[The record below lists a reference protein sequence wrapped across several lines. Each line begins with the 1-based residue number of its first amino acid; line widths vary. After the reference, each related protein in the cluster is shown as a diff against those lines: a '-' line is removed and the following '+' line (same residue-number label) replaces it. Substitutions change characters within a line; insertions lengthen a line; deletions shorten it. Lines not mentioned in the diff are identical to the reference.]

1 MYGGMRGSGRMFRI
15 IMRHAGVSREM
26 GGEELSLA
34 VQRVDQMFIQALDA
48 GASDIHMHPEH
59 NALRIRFRIDGV
71 LHEHEVVTQPDL
83 IQSMISRVKLAANLH
98 LDEKRDTQ
106 DGRIDME
113 YLDRRLSA
121 RVSCIPTLNGE
132 RIVMRILDPAKM
144 QVKLESLGMPQDV
157 MAHWRRALQVAYG
170 MLVVTGPTGS
180 GKTSTLYASLHTL
193 DRVHRN
199 IVTVEDPVEYEFP
212 DNVMQV
218 QVTEKITFPRA
229 LRAMLRHDPDVIM
242 IGEIRDRESLQI
254 GIQAALTGHLVLS
267 TLHTNNAIET
277 LSRMIDMG
285 AEDYLIAATLQCA
298 MAQRLVR
305 VICSDCR
312 APYQPTPDE
321 IAALKIPQEW
331 LAQARFFTGKG
342 CPKCMQTGYR
352 GRMGIFEL
360 LRISPA
366 IREALIQRASSDQI
380 AQIAA
385 KEGFRTMLDDGRE
398 KVLRGLTTPH
408 EVIQAVYAGV
418 YEV

>member
-1 MYGGMRGSGRMFRI
+1 MYMRGSGRMFRL
-15 IMRHAGVSREM
+15 IMRHAGVAREM
-26 GGEELSLA
+26 GGEELSIA
-34 VQRVDQMFIQALDA
+34 VQRVDQMFIQALEM
-48 GASDIHMHPEH
+48 GASDIHMHPEF

-71 LHEHEVVTQPDL
+71 LHEHEVITQPDL
-83 IQSMISRVKLAANLH
+83 AQSMVARVKLAANLH

-113 YLDRRLSA
+113 YMDRRLSA

-144 QVKLESLGMPQDV
+144 QIKLDALGMPQEV
-157 MAHWRRALQVAYG
+157 MTHWRRSLQVAYG

-193 DRVHRN
+193 DRIHRN

-229 LRAMLRHDPDVIM
+229 LRALLRHDPDVIM

-277 LSRMIDMG
+277 LSRMLDMG
-285 AEDYLIAATLQCA
+285 AEDYLVAATLQCS

-305 VICSDCR
+305 TICPDCR
-312 APYQPTPDE
+312 VPYQPTPDE
-321 IAALKIPQEW
+321 IAALQIPKEALPQC
-331 LAQARFFTGKG
+331 RFFIGKG
-342 CPKCMQTGYR
+342 CNNCRGTGYR
-352 GRMGIFEL
+352 GRIGIFEL
-360 LRISPA
+360 LRITPA
-366 IREALIQRASSDQI
+366 IREAIVNRASSEAI
-380 AQIAA
+380 AQIAR
-385 KEGFRTMLDDGRE
+385 KEGFRTMLEDGRD
-398 KVLRGLTTPH
+398 KILRGITTPY

-418 YEV
+418 YE

>member
-1 MYGGMRGSGRMFRI
+1 MYGMRGSGRMFRI
-15 IMRHAGVSREM
+15 LMRHAGVSREM

-34 VQRVDQMFIQALDA
+34 VQRVDQMFIQALEA

-71 LHEHEVVTQPDL
+71 LHEQEVVTQPDL
-83 IQSMISRVKLAANLH
+83 VQAMVSRVKLAANLH

-144 QVKLESLGMPQDV
+144 QVKLDSLGMPQEV

-218 QVTEKITFPRA
+218 QVTEKVTFPRA

-305 VICSDCR
+305 VICPDCR

-342 CPKCMQTGYR
+342 CPKCMNTGYR
-352 GRMGIFEL
+352 GRTGIFEL

-366 IREALIQRASSDQI
+366 IREAIVTRASSDQI
-380 AQIAA
+380 LQIAV
-385 KEGFRTMLDDGRE
+385 KEGYRTMLDDGRD
-398 KVLRGLTTPH
+398 KVLRGITTPH

-418 YEV
+418 YE

>member
-1 MYGGMRGSGRMFRI
+1 MMYGMRGSGRMFRI
-15 IMRHAGVSREM
+15 LMRHAGVSREM

-34 VQRVDQMFIQALDA
+34 VQRVDQMFIQALEA

-71 LHEHEVVTQPDL
+71 LHEHEVITQPDL
-83 IQSMISRVKLAANLH
+83 VQAMVSRVKLAANMH

-144 QVKLESLGMPQDV
+144 QVKLDSLGMPQDV

-305 VICSDCR
+305 VICPDCR

-331 LAQARFFTGKG
+331 LAQARFFMGKG
-342 CPKCMQTGYR
+342 CPKCMNTGYR
-352 GRMGIFEL
+352 GRTGIFEL

-366 IREALIQRASSDQI
+366 IREAIVNRASSDQI
-380 AQIAA
+380 MQIAV
-385 KEGFRTMLDDGRE
+385 KEGYRTMLDDGRD
-398 KVLRGLTTPH
+398 KVLRGITTPH

-418 YEV
+418 YE

>member
-1 MYGGMRGSGRMFRI
+1 MMYGMRGSGRMFRI
-15 IMRHAGVSREM
+15 LMRHAGVSREM

-34 VQRVDQMFIQALDA
+34 VQRVDQMFIQALEA

-83 IQSMISRVKLAANLH
+83 IQAMISRVKLASNMH

-144 QVKLESLGMPQDV
+144 QVKLDALGMPQEV
-157 MAHWRRALQVAYG
+157 LANWRRALQVAYG

-277 LSRMIDMG
+277 ISRMIDMG

-305 VICSDCR
+305 VICPDCR
-312 APYQPTPDE
+312 VPYQPTPDE

-331 LAQARFFTGKG
+331 LAQARFFMGKG
-342 CPKCMQTGYR
+342 CPKCMNTGYR
-352 GRMGIFEL
+352 GRTGIFEL

-366 IREALIQRASSDQI
+366 VREAIVNRASGDQI
-380 AQIAA
+380 MQIAV
-385 KEGFRTMLDDGRE
+385 KEGYRTMLDDGRD
-398 KVLRGLTTPH
+398 KVLRGVTTPH

-418 YEV
+418 YE

>member
-1 MYGGMRGSGRMFRI
+1 MYGGMRGSGRMFRL
-15 IMRHAGVSREM
+15 IMRHAGVAREM

-34 VQRVDQMFIQALDA
+34 VQRVDQMFIQALEK

-71 LHEHEVVTQPDL
+71 LHEHEVITQPDL
-83 IQSMISRVKLAANLH
+83 IQAMISRVKLAANMH

-144 QVKLESLGMPQDV
+144 QVKLDSLGMPQDV
-157 MAHWRRALQVAYG
+157 MANWRRALQVAYG

-277 LSRMIDMG
+277 LSRMMDMG

-305 VICSDCR
+305 VICPDCR
-312 APYQPTPDE
+312 VPYQPTPDE

-331 LAQARFFTGKG
+331 LAQARFYTGKG
-342 CPKCMQTGYR
+342 CPKCMETGYR
-352 GRMGIFEL
+352 GRTGIFEL

-366 IREALIQRASSDQI
+366 IREAVVNHASSDQI
-380 AQIAA
+380 MQIAV
-385 KEGFRTMLDDGRE
+385 KEGFRTMLDDGRD
-398 KVLRGLTTPH
+398 KVLRGITTPH

-418 YEV
+418 YES

>member
-1 MYGGMRGSGRMFRI
+1 MYGMRGSGRMFRI
-15 IMRHAGVSREM
+15 LMRHAGVSREM

-34 VQRVDQMFIQALDA
+34 VQRVDQMFIQALEA

-83 IQSMISRVKLAANLH
+83 IQAMISRVKLAANMH

-144 QVKLESLGMPQDV
+144 QVKLDSLGMPQDV

-305 VICSDCR
+305 VICPDCR

-331 LAQARFFTGKG
+331 LAQARFFMGKG
-342 CPKCMQTGYR
+342 CPKCMNTGYR
-352 GRMGIFEL
+352 GRSGIFEL

-366 IREALIQRASSDQI
+366 IREAIVNRASSDQI
-380 AQIAA
+380 MQIAV
-385 KEGFRTMLDDGRE
+385 KEGYRTMLDDGRD
-398 KVLRGLTTPH
+398 KVLRGITTPH

-418 YEV
+418 YE

>member
-1 MYGGMRGSGRMFRI
+1 MYGMRGSGRMFRI
-15 IMRHAGVSREM
+15 LMRHAGVSREM

-34 VQRVDQMFIQALDA
+34 VQRVDQMFIQALEA

-83 IQSMISRVKLAANLH
+83 VQAMVSRVKLAANLH

-144 QVKLESLGMPQDV
+144 QVKLDSLGMPQDV

-305 VICSDCR
+305 VICPDCR

-331 LAQARFFTGKG
+331 LAQARFFMGKG
-342 CPKCMQTGYR
+342 CPKCMNTGYR
-352 GRMGIFEL
+352 GRSGIFEL

-366 IREALIQRASSDQI
+366 IREAIVNRASSDQI
-380 AQIAA
+380 MQIAV
-385 KEGFRTMLDDGRE
+385 KEGYRTMLDDGRD
-398 KVLRGLTTPH
+398 KVLRGITTPH

-418 YEV
+418 YE

>member
-1 MYGGMRGSGRMFRI
+1 
-15 IMRHAGVSREM
+15 MRHAGVSREM

-34 VQRVDQMFIQALDA
+34 VQRVDQMFIQALEA

-83 IQSMISRVKLAANLH
+83 IQAMISRVKLAANMH

-144 QVKLESLGMPQDV
+144 QVKLDALGMPQEV
-157 MAHWRRALQVAYG
+157 LANWRRALQVAYG

-277 LSRMIDMG
+277 ISRMIDMG

-305 VICSDCR
+305 IICPDCR
-312 APYQPTPDE
+312 VPYQPTPDE

-331 LAQARFFTGKG
+331 LSQARFFAGKG
-342 CPKCMQTGYR
+342 CPKCMHTGYR
-352 GRMGIFEL
+352 GRTGIFEL

-366 IREALIQRASSDQI
+366 VREAIVNRASGDQI
-380 AQIAA
+380 MQIAV
-385 KEGFRTMLDDGRE
+385 KEGFRTMLDDGRD
-398 KVLRGLTTPH
+398 KVLRGVTTPH

-418 YEV
+418 YE

>member
-1 MYGGMRGSGRMFRI
+1 MYGMRGSGRMFRI
-15 IMRHAGVSREM
+15 LMRHAGVSREM

-34 VQRVDQMFIQALDA
+34 VQRVDQMFIQALEA

-83 IQSMISRVKLAANLH
+83 VQAMISRVKLAANLH

-144 QVKLESLGMPQDV
+144 QVKLDSLGMPQDV

-170 MLVVTGPTGS
+170 MLVVTDRRVRAKPPR
-180 GKTSTLYASLHTL
+180 STPSLHTL

-305 VICSDCR
+305 VICPDCR

-331 LAQARFFTGKG
+331 LAQARFFMGKG
-342 CPKCMQTGYR
+342 CPKCMNTGYR
-352 GRMGIFEL
+352 GRSGIFEL

-366 IREALIQRASSDQI
+366 IREAIVNRASSDQI
-380 AQIAA
+380 MQIAV
-385 KEGFRTMLDDGRE
+385 KEGYRTMLDDGRD
-398 KVLRGLTTPH
+398 KVLRGITTPH

-418 YEV
+418 YE

>member
-1 MYGGMRGSGRMFRI
+1 MMYGMRGSGRMFRI
-15 IMRHAGVSREM
+15 LMRHAGVSREM

-34 VQRVDQMFIQALDA
+34 VQRVDQMFIQALEA
-48 GASDIHMHPEH
+48 GASDIHMHPER

-71 LHEHEVVTQPDL
+71 LHEHEVITQPDL
-83 IQSMISRVKLAANLH
+83 IQAMISRVKLAANMH

-132 RIVMRILDPAKM
+132 RIVMRILDPARM
-144 QVKLESLGMPQDV
+144 QVNLDSLGMPQDV
-157 MAHWRRALQVAYG
+157 IAHWRRALQVAYG

-218 QVTEKITFPRA
+218 QVTEKVTFPRA

-305 VICSDCR
+305 VICPDCR

-331 LAQARFFTGKG
+331 LAQARFFAGKG
-342 CPKCMQTGYR
+342 CPKCMNTGYR
-352 GRMGIFEL
+352 GRTGIFEL

-366 IREALIQRASSDQI
+366 IREAIVNRASSDQI
-380 AQIAA
+380 MQIAV
-385 KEGFRTMLDDGRE
+385 KEGFRTMLDDGRD
-398 KVLRGLTTPH
+398 KVLRGITTPR

-418 YEV
+418 YE

>member
-1 MYGGMRGSGRMFRI
+1 MMYGMRGSGRMFRI
-15 IMRHAGVSREM
+15 LMRHAGVSREM

-34 VQRVDQMFIQALDA
+34 VQRVDQMFIQALEA

-71 LHEHEVVTQPDL
+71 LHEHEVITQPDL
-83 IQSMISRVKLAANLH
+83 VQAMVSRVKLAANMH

-144 QVKLESLGMPQDV
+144 QVKLDSLGMPQDV

-305 VICSDCR
+305 VICPDCR

-331 LAQARFFTGKG
+331 LAQARFLHGQGLPQVHEHGLPRAHGHLRTAAHQPRHPRGDCQPRLQRPDSAHRRQGGLPHHARRRARQGAARHHHPPRGDTG
-342 CPKCMQTGYR
+342 
-352 GRMGIFEL
+352 
-360 LRISPA
+360 
-366 IREALIQRASSDQI
+366 
-380 AQIAA
+380 
-385 KEGFRTMLDDGRE
+385 
-398 KVLRGLTTPH
+398 GLCG
-408 EVIQAVYAGV
+408 GV
-418 YEV
+418 

>member
-1 MYGGMRGSGRMFRI
+1 MYGMRGSGRMFRI
-15 IMRHAGVSREM
+15 LMRHAGVSREM

-34 VQRVDQMFIQALDA
+34 VQRVDQMFIQALEA

-83 IQSMISRVKLAANLH
+83 IQAMISRVKLAANMH

-144 QVKLESLGMPQDV
+144 QVKLDALGMPQEV
-157 MAHWRRALQVAYG
+157 LANWRRALQVAYG

-277 LSRMIDMG
+277 ISRMIDMG

-305 VICSDCR
+305 VICPDCR
-312 APYQPTPDE
+312 VPYQPTPDE

-331 LAQARFFTGKG
+331 LAQARFFMGKG
-342 CPKCMQTGYR
+342 CPKCMNTGYR
-352 GRMGIFEL
+352 GRTGIFEL

-366 IREALIQRASSDQI
+366 VREAIVNRASGDQI
-380 AQIAA
+380 MQIAV
-385 KEGFRTMLDDGRE
+385 KEGFRTMLDDGRD
-398 KVLRGLTTPH
+398 KVLRGVTTPH

-418 YEV
+418 YE

>member
-1 MYGGMRGSGRMFRI
+1 MYGMRGSGRMFRI
-15 IMRHAGVSREM
+15 LMRHAGVSREM

-34 VQRVDQMFIQALDA
+34 VQRVDQMFIQALEA

-83 IQSMISRVKLAANLH
+83 VQAMISRVKLAANLH

-144 QVKLESLGMPQDV
+144 QVKLDSLGMPQDV

-305 VICSDCR
+305 VICPDCR

-331 LAQARFFTGKG
+331 LAQARFFMGKG
-342 CPKCMQTGYR
+342 CPKCMNTGYR
-352 GRMGIFEL
+352 GRSGIFEL

-366 IREALIQRASSDQI
+366 IREAIVNRASSDQI
-380 AQIAA
+380 LQIAV
-385 KEGFRTMLDDGRE
+385 KEGFRTMLDDGRD
-398 KVLRGLTTPH
+398 KVLRGITTPH

-418 YEV
+418 YE

>member
-1 MYGGMRGSGRMFRI
+1 MYGMRGSGRMFRI
-15 IMRHAGVSREM
+15 LMRHAGVSREM

-34 VQRVDQMFIQALDA
+34 VQRVDQMFIQALEA

-83 IQSMISRVKLAANLH
+83 IQAMISRVKLAANMH

-144 QVKLESLGMPQDV
+144 QVKLDALGMPQEV
-157 MAHWRRALQVAYG
+157 LANWRRALQVAYG

-277 LSRMIDMG
+277 ISRMIDMG

-305 VICSDCR
+305 VICPDCR
-312 APYQPTPDE
+312 VPYQPTPDE

-331 LAQARFFTGKG
+331 LAQARFFMGKG
-342 CPKCMQTGYR
+342 CPKCMNTGYR
-352 GRMGIFEL
+352 GRTGIFEL

-366 IREALIQRASSDQI
+366 VREAIVNRASGDQI
-380 AQIAA
+380 MQIAV
-385 KEGFRTMLDDGRE
+385 KEGYRTMLDDGRD
-398 KVLRGLTTPH
+398 KVLRGVTTPH

-418 YEV
+418 YE

>member
-71 LHEHEVVTQPDL
+71 LHEHEVITQPDL
-83 IQSMISRVKLAANLH
+83 IQSMVSRVKLAANMH

-144 QVKLESLGMPQDV
+144 QVKLDSLGMPQDV
-157 MAHWRRALQVAYG
+157 MTNWRRALQVAYG

-305 VICSDCR
+305 VICPDCR
-312 APYQPTPDE
+312 VPYQPTPDE
-321 IAALKIPQEW
+321 ISALKIPQEW
-331 LAQARFFTGKG
+331 LAQARFFAGKG
-342 CPKCMQTGYR
+342 CTKCMNTGYR

-366 IREALIQRASSDQI
+366 IREALINRASSDQI
-380 AQIAA
+380 MQIAV
-385 KEGFRTMLDDGRE
+385 KEGFRTMLDDGRD
-398 KVLRGLTTPH
+398 KVLRGITTPH

-418 YEV
+418 YEA

>member
-1 MYGGMRGSGRMFRI
+1 MYGMRGSGRMFRI
-15 IMRHAGVSREM
+15 LMRHAGVSREM

-34 VQRVDQMFIQALDA
+34 VQRVDQMFIQALEA

-83 IQSMISRVKLAANLH
+83 VQAMISRVKLAANLH

-144 QVKLESLGMPQDV
+144 QVKLDSLGMPQDV
-157 MAHWRRALQVAYG
+157 MTHWRRALQVAYG

-305 VICSDCR
+305 VICPDCR

-331 LAQARFFTGKG
+331 LAQARFFMGKG
-342 CPKCMQTGYR
+342 CPKCMNTGYR
-352 GRMGIFEL
+352 GRSGIFEL

-366 IREALIQRASSDQI
+366 IREAIVNRASSDQI
-380 AQIAA
+380 MQIAV
-385 KEGFRTMLDDGRE
+385 KEGYRTMLDDGRD
-398 KVLRGLTTPH
+398 KVLRGITTPH

-418 YEV
+418 YE

>member
-1 MYGGMRGSGRMFRI
+1 MFRL
-15 IMRHAGVSREM
+15 IMRHAGVAREM

-34 VQRVDQMFIQALDA
+34 VQRVDQMFIQALEK

-83 IQSMISRVKLAANLH
+83 VQAMVSRVKLAANMH

-144 QVKLESLGMPQDV
+144 QVKLDSLGMPQDV
-157 MAHWRRALQVAYG
+157 MANWRRALQVAYG

-193 DRVHRN
+193 DRVRRN

-305 VICSDCR
+305 VICPDCR
-312 APYQPTPDE
+312 VPYQPTPDE

-342 CPKCMQTGYR
+342 CPKCMETGYR
-352 GRMGIFEL
+352 GRTGIFEL

-366 IREALIQRASSDQI
+366 VREAIVNRASSDQI
-380 AQIAA
+380 MQIAV
-385 KEGFRTMLDDGRE
+385 KEGFRTMLDDGRD
-398 KVLRGLTTPH
+398 KVLRGITTPH

-418 YEV
+418 YES

>member
-1 MYGGMRGSGRMFRI
+1 MMYGMRGSGRMFRI
-15 IMRHAGVSREM
+15 LMRHAGVSREM

-34 VQRVDQMFIQALDA
+34 VQRVDQMFIQALEA

-83 IQSMISRVKLAANLH
+83 VQAMISRVKLAANLH

-144 QVKLESLGMPQDV
+144 QVKLDSLGMPQDV

-305 VICSDCR
+305 VICPDCR

-331 LAQARFFTGKG
+331 LAQARFFMGKG
-342 CPKCMQTGYR
+342 CPKCMNTGYR
-352 GRMGIFEL
+352 GRSGIFEL

-366 IREALIQRASSDQI
+366 IREAIVNRASSDQI
-380 AQIAA
+380 MQIAV
-385 KEGFRTMLDDGRE
+385 KEGYRTMLDDGRD
-398 KVLRGLTTPH
+398 KVLRGITTPH

-418 YEV
+418 YE

>member
-1 MYGGMRGSGRMFRI
+1 MYGMRGSGRMFRI
-15 IMRHAGVSREM
+15 LMRHAGVSREM

-34 VQRVDQMFIQALDA
+34 VQRVDQMFIQALEA

-59 NALRIRFRIDGV
+59 NALRIRFRIDGM

-83 IQSMISRVKLAANLH
+83 IQAMISRVKLAANMH

-144 QVKLESLGMPQDV
+144 QVKLDSLGMPQDV

-305 VICSDCR
+305 VICPDCR

-331 LAQARFFTGKG
+331 LAQARFFMGKG
-342 CPKCMQTGYR
+342 CPKCMNTGYR
-352 GRMGIFEL
+352 GRTGIFEL

-366 IREALIQRASSDQI
+366 IREAIVNRASSDQI
-380 AQIAA
+380 LHIAV
-385 KEGFRTMLDDGRE
+385 KEGYRTMLDDGRD
-398 KVLRGLTTPH
+398 KVLRGITTPH

-418 YEV
+418 YE

>member
-1 MYGGMRGSGRMFRI
+1 
-15 IMRHAGVSREM
+15 MRHAGVAREM

-34 VQRVDQMFIQALDA
+34 VQRVDQMFIHALEK

-71 LHEHEVVTQPDL
+71 LHEHEVITQPDL
-83 IQSMISRVKLAANLH
+83 IQAMISRVKLAANMH

-144 QVKLESLGMPQDV
+144 QVKLDSLGMPQDV
-157 MAHWRRALQVAYG
+157 MANWRRALQVAYG

-193 DRVHRN
+193 DRVRRN

-277 LSRMIDMG
+277 LSRMMDMG

-305 VICSDCR
+305 VICPDCR
-312 APYQPTPDE
+312 VPYQPTPDE

-331 LAQARFFTGKG
+331 LAQARFYTGKG
-342 CPKCMQTGYR
+342 CPKCMETGYR
-352 GRMGIFEL
+352 GRTGIFEL

-366 IREALIQRASSDQI
+366 IREAIVNHASSDQI
-380 AQIAA
+380 MQIAV
-385 KEGFRTMLDDGRE
+385 KEGFRTMLDDGRD
-398 KVLRGLTTPH
+398 KVLRGITTPH

-418 YEV
+418 YES

>member
-1 MYGGMRGSGRMFRI
+1 MMYGMRGSGRMFRI
-15 IMRHAGVSREM
+15 LMRHAGVSREM

-34 VQRVDQMFIQALDA
+34 VQRVDQMFIQALEA

-83 IQSMISRVKLAANLH
+83 IQAMISRVKLAANMH

-144 QVKLESLGMPQDV
+144 QVKLDALGMPQEV
-157 MAHWRRALQVAYG
+157 LANWRRALQVAYG

-305 VICSDCR
+305 VICPDCR

-331 LAQARFFTGKG
+331 LAQARFFMGKG
-342 CPKCMQTGYR
+342 CPKCMNTGYR
-352 GRMGIFEL
+352 GRTGIFEL

-366 IREALIQRASSDQI
+366 VREAIVNRASGEQIMQI
-380 AQIAA
+380 AV
-385 KEGFRTMLDDGRE
+385 KEGFRTMLDDGRD
-398 KVLRGLTTPH
+398 KVLRGVTTPH

-418 YEV
+418 YE

>member
-71 LHEHEVVTQPDL
+71 LHEHEVITQPDL

-144 QVKLESLGMPQDV
+144 QVKLDSLGMPQDV
-157 MAHWRRALQVAYG
+157 ITHWRRALQVAYG

-193 DRVHRN
+193 DRVRRN

-305 VICSDCR
+305 VICPDCR
-312 APYQPTPDE
+312 VPYQPTPDE
-321 IAALKIPQEW
+321 IAALRIPQEW
-331 LAQARFFTGKG
+331 LAQARFFVGKG
-342 CPKCMQTGYR
+342 CPKCMNTGYR
-352 GRMGIFEL
+352 GRTGIFEL

-366 IREALIQRASSDQI
+366 VREALINRASSDQI
-380 AQIAA
+380 MSIAV
-385 KEGFRTMLDDGRE
+385 KEGFRTMLDDGRD
-398 KVLRGLTTPH
+398 KVLRGIPPPTK
-408 EVIQAVYAGV
+408 
-418 YEV
+418 

>member
-1 MYGGMRGSGRMFRI
+1 MYGMRGSGRMFRI
-15 IMRHAGVSREM
+15 LMRHAGVSREM

-34 VQRVDQMFIQALDA
+34 VQRVDQMFIQALEA

-83 IQSMISRVKLAANLH
+83 IQAMISRVKLAANMH

-144 QVKLESLGMPQDV
+144 QVKLDSLGMPQDV

-305 VICSDCR
+305 VICPDCR

-321 IAALKIPQEW
+321 IVALKIPQEW
-331 LAQARFFTGKG
+331 LAQARFFMGKG
-342 CPKCMQTGYR
+342 CPKCMNTGYR
-352 GRMGIFEL
+352 GRTGIFEL

-366 IREALIQRASSDQI
+366 IREAIVNRASSDQI
-380 AQIAA
+380 LHIAV
-385 KEGFRTMLDDGRE
+385 KEGYRTMLDDGRD
-398 KVLRGLTTPH
+398 KVLRGITTPH

-418 YEV
+418 YE

>member
-1 MYGGMRGSGRMFRI
+1 MMYGMRGSGRMFRI
-15 IMRHAGVSREM
+15 LMRHAGVSREM

-34 VQRVDQMFIQALDA
+34 VQRVDQMFIQALEA

-83 IQSMISRVKLAANLH
+83 VQAMVSRVKLAANLH

-144 QVKLESLGMPQDV
+144 QVKLDSLGMPQDV

-305 VICSDCR
+305 VICPDCR

-331 LAQARFFTGKG
+331 LAQARFFMGKG
-342 CPKCMQTGYR
+342 CPKCMNTGYR
-352 GRMGIFEL
+352 GRTGIFEL

-366 IREALIQRASSDQI
+366 IREAIVNRASSDQI
-380 AQIAA
+380 LHIAV
-385 KEGFRTMLDDGRE
+385 KEGYRTMLDDGRD
-398 KVLRGLTTPH
+398 KVLRGITTPH

-418 YEV
+418 YE

>member
-1 MYGGMRGSGRMFRI
+1 MYGMRGSGRMFRI
-15 IMRHAGVSREM
+15 LMRHAGVSREM

-34 VQRVDQMFIQALDA
+34 VQRVDQMFIQALEA

-83 IQSMISRVKLAANLH
+83 VQAMISRVKLAANLH

-144 QVKLESLGMPQDV
+144 QVKLDSLGMPQDV

-305 VICSDCR
+305 VICPDCR

-331 LAQARFFTGKG
+331 LAQARFFMGKG
-342 CPKCMQTGYR
+342 CPKCMNTGYR
-352 GRMGIFEL
+352 GRTGIFEL

-366 IREALIQRASSDQI
+366 IREAIVNRASSDQI
-380 AQIAA
+380 MQIAV
-385 KEGFRTMLDDGRE
+385 KEGFRTMLDDGRD
-398 KVLRGLTTPH
+398 KVLRGITTPH

-418 YEV
+418 YE

>member
-1 MYGGMRGSGRMFRI
+1 MYGMRGSGRMFRI
-15 IMRHAGVSREM
+15 LMRHAGVSREM

-34 VQRVDQMFIQALDA
+34 VQRVDQMFIQALEA

-83 IQSMISRVKLAANLH
+83 IQAMISRVKLAANMH

-144 QVKLESLGMPQDV
+144 QVKLDALGMPQEV
-157 MAHWRRALQVAYG
+157 LANWRRALQVAYG

-277 LSRMIDMG
+277 ISRMIDMG

-305 VICSDCR
+305 IICPDCR
-312 APYQPTPDE
+312 VPYQPTPDE

-331 LAQARFFTGKG
+331 LSQARFFAGKG
-342 CPKCMQTGYR
+342 CPKCMHTGYR
-352 GRMGIFEL
+352 GRTGIFEL

-366 IREALIQRASSDQI
+366 VREAIVNRASGDQI
-380 AQIAA
+380 MQIAV
-385 KEGFRTMLDDGRE
+385 KEGFRTMLDDGRD
-398 KVLRGLTTPH
+398 KVLRGVTTPH

-418 YEV
+418 YE